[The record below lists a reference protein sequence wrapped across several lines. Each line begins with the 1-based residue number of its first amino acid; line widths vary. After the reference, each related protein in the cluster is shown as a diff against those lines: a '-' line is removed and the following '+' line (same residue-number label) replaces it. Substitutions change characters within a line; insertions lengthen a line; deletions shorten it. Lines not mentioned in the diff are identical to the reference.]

1 MYRGLGEPQRALE
14 YYGQALPIMREVGD
28 RAGEAATLNNIGAV
42 YRGLGEPQR
51 ALEYFGQALPI
62 RREVGDRAGEAV
74 TLNNIGARV
83 RRSGRAAAGAGV
95 LRAGAADPCG
105 RSGTGP
111 GRRPR

>member
-14 YYGQALPIMREVGD
+14 YFGQALPITREVGD
-28 RAGEAATLNNIGAV
+28 RAGEAATLNNIGVV

-51 ALEYFGQALPI
+51 ALEYFGQALPVL
-62 RREVGDRAGEAV
+62 REVGDRAGEAA
-74 TLNNIGARV
+74 TLNNIGVVYAV
-83 RRSGRAAAGAGV
+83 WASRSGRWSTSG
-95 LRAGAADPCG
+95 RRCRSRG